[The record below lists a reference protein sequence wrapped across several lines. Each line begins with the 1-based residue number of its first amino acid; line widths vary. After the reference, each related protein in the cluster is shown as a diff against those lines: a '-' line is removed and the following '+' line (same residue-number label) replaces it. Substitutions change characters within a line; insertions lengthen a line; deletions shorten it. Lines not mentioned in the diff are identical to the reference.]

1 MTGWRRYGRDPC
13 ATGCSDRWRS
23 GEGSSGSA
31 VGGPQQ
37 RELLALLL
45 LDANRVVSVDR
56 LIGQLWGERP
66 PATARSLLHGCVTDL
81 RRALRTGDDGDTGQP
96 LLSRPPG
103 YLLRVR
109 PGELDRDRAHELA
122 AAAGGAAAAGTR
134 TELER
139 SAALLAEALALWR
152 GPVLAGLTGPACVAE
167 AARLEELA
175 LTLLERRVDVDL
187 RLGRFADL
195 AGELPARVRA
205 QPLREPLWA
214 RLIIALYGAGR
225 QADALAA
232 YREVRR
238 TLVQELGIELNAG
251 LQRLERAVLARDDPV
266 ELVRREAGESP
277 VAIARDRQPDRPAQ
291 LPAAVAGFAGRDGAL
306 AELDRLA
313 LAAGA
318 ATVVISAVSGTPGVG
333 KTALAVHWAHRVAD
347 RFPDGQ
353 LYVNLR
359 GFDPGGEPTEP
370 SDALRGFLGALGVP
384 AGRIPA
390 GLDAQAA
397 LYRSVLDGRRVL
409 VVLDNARDAEQARP
423 LLPGTPT
430 AAVVVTSRNRLTGL
444 VATDGAHPILL
455 DVLSVPEARALL
467 ARRLGAA
474 RLAAEP
480 DAVDTIV
487 DRCARLPLALAIA
500 AARAATRPDHTLTAV
515 AAELAAAD
523 DRLDALDAGEVG
535 ARVRAVFSWSY
546 AALTPPAARLFRLLG
561 LHPGPDLSAAA
572 AAGLAGPP
580 GSQTRGLLAELTR
593 ENLLAE
599 PVPGRY
605 ACHDLLRAYA
615 ADLAR
620 SSDPDR
626 ARSAATARLLDH
638 HLHTAYAAVQLLYP
652 HRDPP
657 IVPLGRPEDGA
668 GVERPADDRA
678 ATAWLTAEYAVLLGV
693 LDLAARL
700 GCDAHTWLLAWAL
713 DPFLQGRADWPSSAT
728 AWQGAGAAAARLGDL
743 AAQAYADR
751 MLAGSYIR
759 LGRHSDAHARL
770 ERGRA
775 VHQGRR
781 PARPGLHATG
791 ARLPLGP
798 AGPAG

>member
-1 MTGWRRYGRDPC
+1 
-13 ATGCSDRWRS
+13 
-23 GEGSSGSA
+23 
-31 VGGPQQ
+31 
-37 RELLALLL
+37 
-45 LDANRVVSVDR
+45 
-56 LIGQLWGERP
+56 
-66 PATARSLLHGCVTDL
+66 
-81 RRALRTGDDGDTGQP
+81 
-96 LLSRPPG
+96 
-103 YLLRVR
+103 
-109 PGELDRDRAHELA
+109 
-122 AAAGGAAAAGTR
+122 
-134 TELER
+134 
-139 SAALLAEALALWR
+139 
-152 GPVLAGLTGPACVAE
+152 
-167 AARLEELA
+167 
-175 LTLLERRVDVDL
+175 
-187 RLGRFADL
+187 
-195 AGELPARVRA
+195 
-205 QPLREPLWA
+205 
-214 RLIIALYGAGR
+214 
-225 QADALAA
+225 
-232 YREVRR
+232 
-238 TLVQELGIELNAG
+238 
-251 LQRLERAVLARDDPV
+251 
-266 ELVRREAGESP
+266 
-277 VAIARDRQPDRPAQ
+277 
-291 LPAAVAGFAGRDGAL
+291 
-306 AELDRLA
+306 
-313 LAAGA
+313 
-318 ATVVISAVSGTPGVG
+318 
-333 KTALAVHWAHRVAD
+333 
-347 RFPDGQ
+347 
-353 LYVNLR
+353 
-359 GFDPGGEPTEP
+359 
-370 SDALRGFLGALGVP
+370 
-384 AGRIPA
+384 
-390 GLDAQAA
+390 
-397 LYRSVLDGRRVL
+397 
-409 VVLDNARDAEQARP
+409 
-423 LLPGTPT
+423 
-430 AAVVVTSRNRLTGL
+430 
-444 VATDGAHPILL
+444 
-455 DVLSVPEARALL
+455 
-467 ARRLGAA
+467 
-474 RLAAEP
+474 
-480 DAVDTIV
+480 
-487 DRCARLPLALAIA
+487 
-500 AARAATRPDHTLTAV
+500 V

-770 ERGRA
+770 ERADELYTRA
-775 VHQGRR
+775 GDRLGQAYTRLALAYLWDRQDR
-781 PARPGLHATG
+781 PADALPQAQQAFQLFRACDHVRGQATALNAIGWCHALLGDHGNALTCCEQAIVLHRRLGNRQGEAQTWDSLGLTHHNLGQHRQAADCYGHALDLYRALAERGLGDRYNEAATLVRLG
-791 ARLPLGP
+791 DTRLAAGDPDAARAAWERGLAVLDAIRHPEAADARIKL
-798 AGPAG
+798 AQLVTR